1 MTDIAINNHAQNNR
15 STDGNVGRNEFDQIV
30 VSLIN
35 AYEKLIRSR

>member
-15 STDGNVGRNEFDQIV
+15 STDRNVGRNEFDQIV
-30 VSLIN
+30 VLLIN